1 MLFELF
7 YSLLRH
13 ALRRERGFGGA
24 DAGAAMSS
32 VPPSDVAYRMLRLEQ
47 QLESYQRLHAEELA
61 AIRRALEELK
71 NQVLSLDAHKET
83 SADEEFAK
91 G

>member
-1 MLFELF
+1 
-7 YSLLRH
+7 
-13 ALRRERGFGGA
+13 
-24 DAGAAMSS
+24 MSS
-32 VPPSDVAYRMLRLEQ
+32 VPPSDIAYRMLRLEQ